1 MKRRPVREAK
11 ARTSPSFSSTAAP
24 GRTRLL
30 FTKVPF
36 RVDKSSNWWPTRWL
50 NTTQWRPVTAESL
63 TTKSQEAARP
73 MVSSPAAGSA
83 VCSPER
89 QSFKN
94 HCCCCAAAAAAVVVL
109 LFFLFFFGALLLG
122 TVGCA
127 SSSSSSSFSPP
138 RARFVAPVGSRRRS
152 FEARSAAPRSLLK
165 AMSLP
170 AKPFEVSSCR
180 RLDASSEASE
190 HHSRPPSPAGIC
202 AARSEAKAFTS
213 QATLFGCQVQRR
225 ALKASASGPR
235 SPLSAQSKEGPP
247 AAQARQPAAKASDSW
262 ASSPNGAV
270 RRASAMICRLRSCK
284 AGQRRS

>member
-127 SSSSSSSFSPP
+127 SSSSSSSDSWRSMLSLISLARLKAFTAANFARTRGITLAFTEESLLVTELLADM
-138 RARFVAPVGSRRRS
+138 RADIPASWEAFEVQLKALFNTDREPSSFDPVDRQLKPFLIIPEGLDLGSSSFVALESQLNPRRNADVLDLTS
-152 FEARSAAPRSLLK
+152 SLSLSLSWEAEDFQL
-165 AMSLP
+165 LP
-170 AKPFEVSSCR
+170 AALR
-180 RLDASSEASE
+180 NA
-190 HHSRPPSPAGIC
+190 
-202 AARSEAKAFTS
+202 AARSF
-213 QATLFGCQVQRR
+213 
-225 ALKASASGPR
+225 ASAS
-235 SPLSAQSKEGPP
+235 AN
-247 AAQARQPAAKASDSW
+247 DS
-262 ASSPNGAV
+262 
-270 RRASAMICRLRSCK
+270 
-284 AGQRRS
+284 